1 MEREEFFK
9 QSCEVMLNLKGNHN
23 VLFFVNGKSHHL
35 TLNLHVDFDEII
47 SASTCSKDHEEQLAK
62 IRRIVG
68 LEPKKEGE

>member
-1 MEREEFFK
+1 MTKEEFFK
-9 QSCEVMLNLKGNHN
+9 QSCEVMLNLKENHN

-47 SASTCSKDHEEQLAK
+47 SASTSSKDHEEQLAK